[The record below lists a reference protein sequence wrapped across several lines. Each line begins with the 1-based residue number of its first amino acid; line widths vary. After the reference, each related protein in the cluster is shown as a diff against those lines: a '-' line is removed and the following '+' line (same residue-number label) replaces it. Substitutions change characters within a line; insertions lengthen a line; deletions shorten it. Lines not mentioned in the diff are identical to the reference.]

1 MISLVIVD
9 KMKLEWILIAKGI
22 GTFLVVAGH
31 FWPVDSPSYWTE
43 VRRIIYTFHRPLFFF
58 LSGWL
63 YLRWVGKSGHWEAK
77 IGYDKGGWERCT
89 ATGRWWQG

>member
-43 VRRIIYTFHRPLFFF
+43 VRRIIYTFHMPLFFSYQACCISMASIHTGNYYPPKSNAYCFRLLQLQSSF
-58 LSGWL
+58 L
-63 YLRWVGKSGHWEAK
+63 
-77 IGYDKGGWERCT
+77 
-89 ATGRWWQG
+89 